1 MVTNWPL
8 CIVHTVQ
15 TVFLLDLSYEGQ
27 VTPKM
32 GSAQEKAAVRFV
44 QTRTE
49 FLEESVGD
57 GLGLWGGG
65 VVYPVCFYL
74 LPPYGQAQQN
84 THSNRSVHFDI
95 TEYIL
100 SEQPF
105 NCPRPTGQKPWV
117 RQHAA
122 VLLPVTG
129 MAFLRIWGLF
139 SLAFIWFSIFFI
151 LEIYLFIHLFNDLF
165 ITFIYLSIFY
175 FILASLS

>member
-57 GLGLWGGG
+57 GLGLWGGRG
-65 VVYPVCFYL
+65 VSCMFLSFAPIWR
-74 LPPYGQAQQN
+74 GTTKHTQQQE
-84 THSNRSVHFDI
+84 R
-95 TEYIL
+95 
-100 SEQPF
+100 
-105 NCPRPTGQKPWV
+105 
-117 RQHAA
+117 
-122 VLLPVTG
+122 
-129 MAFLRIWGLF
+129 
-139 SLAFIWFSIFFI
+139 
-151 LEIYLFIHLFNDLF
+151 
-165 ITFIYLSIFY
+165 TF
-175 FILASLS
+175 